1 MELNV
6 IGASPIAVSEAIF
19 GAEYREHLIH
29 QVVVAYQAGGRAGTK
44 AQLTRG
50 QMSGS
55 TRKFKKQKG
64 GGARHG
70 DYRAPIFVGGGRAFA
85 ASPRDHSQKVN
96 RKMFRGA
103 IRSIFAEL
111 NRQGRLKVVSDLT
124 LDSPKTRDF
133 LVRLHD
139 LNVSGYTL
147 LVNHDANKNLFLA
160 VRNIPLVNVL
170 DVTALNPVALVRADQ
185 VILTAATVKKVEEW
199 LV

>member
-6 IGASPIAVSEAIF
+6 IGASPIAVSEAVF
-19 GAEYREHLIH
+19 GAEYREHLVH

-85 ASPRDHSQKVN
+85 AAPRDHSQKVN

-111 NRQGRLKVVSDLT
+111 NRQGRLKVVSNLT
-124 LDSPKTRDF
+124 LNSPKTRDL
-133 LVRLHD
+133 LVRLQELD
-139 LNVSGYTL
+139 VSGYAL
-147 LVNHDANKNLFLA
+147 LVDHDANQNLFLA
-160 VRNIPLVNVL
+160 VRNLPLVNVV
-170 DVTALNPVALVRADQ
+170 DVAALNPVALVRADQ

-199 LV
+199 LL

>member
-6 IGASPIAVSEAIF
+6 IGAPPITVSEAIF

-55 TRKFKKQKG
+55 TKKFKKQKG

-133 LVRLHD
+133 LVRLHELD
-139 LNVSGYTL
+139 VSGYTL

-160 VRNIPLVNVL
+160 VRNLPLVNVL

-185 VILTAATVKKVEEW
+185 VILTSATVKKVEEW